1 MVFLCL
7 FWKEPDFDVVDAGVT
22 VVTCGDFAVRRR
34 SRFRWVVISLWRA
47 GQRWVSHE
55 CVDLSAAFA
64 YFTLQS
70 IFPLLLIALAVV
82 ANVIGQADS
91 LDYLFNSLSPIL
103 PPAALDLVETT
114 LRGLV
119 AQGFGAGLFG
129 VVVLLVTA
137 SNAFLTLQRGADRLW
152 EEWIP
157 STDQSQSFSLQAMQF
172 IRSRLEAFMIVLLL
186 ASLLLVEQVVVGFR
200 QLPDE
205 FLATI
210 QQFAPQLSPLLSAGP
225 VTRLGQILVPT
236 LFLSLLALLLQR
248 VLASRRVPLRPLIPG
263 SILIGFG
270 LTVLNSM
277 LSLSII
283 SLGNRY
289 QAYGVISGVLVLTLW
304 VWLVGLILYFGQCWS
319 VELTMRLRG
328 AAQGQPNLTSA

>member
-1 MVFLCL
+1 M
-7 FWKEPDFDVVDAGVT
+7 
-22 VVTCGDFAVRRR
+22 RRR
-34 SRFRWVVISLWRA
+34 ARIRWIVVSLWRA

-70 IFPLLLIALAVV
+70 IFPLLLIALSVF
-82 ANVIGQADS
+82 ANVIGKADS
-91 LDYLFNSLSPIL
+91 LDYLFSSLSPVL

-119 AQGFGAGLFG
+119 DQGFGAGLFG

-152 EEWIP
+152 EEWMP
-157 STDQSQSFSLQAMQF
+157 SPTQSQSFSFQAIQF
-172 IRSRLEAFMIVLLL
+172 VRSRLEAFMIVLLL

-205 FLATI
+205 LLATL
-210 QQFAPQLSPLLSAGP
+210 QQFAPELSLLLRMGP
-225 VTRLGQILVPT
+225 VTRIGQILVPT

-248 VLASRRVPLRPLIPG
+248 VLPSCRVPLRPLIPG
-263 SILIGFG
+263 SLLIGFS
-270 LTVLNSM
+270 LTILNSV

-289 QAYGVISGVLVLTLW
+289 QAYGVIGGVLVLTLW

-319 VELTMRLRG
+319 VELSLRLRQP
-328 AAQGQPNLTSA
+328 AQGQPNITPA

>member
-1 MVFLCL
+1 M
-7 FWKEPDFDVVDAGVT
+7 
-22 VVTCGDFAVRRR
+22 RRR
-34 SRFRWVVISLWRA
+34 ARIRWIVVSLWRA

-70 IFPLLLIALAVV
+70 IFPLLLIALSVF
-82 ANVIGQADS
+82 ANVIGKADS
-91 LDYLFNSLSPIL
+91 LDYLFSSLSPVL
-103 PPAALDLVETT
+103 PPSALDLVETT

-119 AQGFGAGLFG
+119 DQGFGAGLFG

-152 EEWIP
+152 EEWMP
-157 STDQSQSFSLQAMQF
+157 SPTQSQSFSFQATQF

-205 FLATI
+205 LLATL
-210 QQFAPQLSPLLSAGP
+210 QQFAPELSLVLRTGP

-248 VLASRRVPLRPLIPG
+248 VLPSRRVPLRPLIPG
-263 SILIGFG
+263 SLLIGFS
-270 LTVLNSM
+270 LTILNSV

-289 QAYGVISGVLVLTLW
+289 QAYGVIGGVLVLTLW

-319 VELTMRLRG
+319 VELSLRLRQP
-328 AAQGQPNLTSA
+328 AKGQPNLTSA

>member
-1 MVFLCL
+1 M
-7 FWKEPDFDVVDAGVT
+7 
-22 VVTCGDFAVRRR
+22 
-34 SRFRWVVISLWRA
+34 
-47 GQRWVSHE
+47 SHE

-70 IFPLLLIALAVV
+70 IFPLLLIALSVF
-82 ANVIGQADS
+82 ANVIGKADS
-91 LDYLFNSLSPIL
+91 LDYLFSSLSPVL
-103 PPAALDLVETT
+103 PPSALDLVETT

-119 AQGFGAGLFG
+119 DQGFGAGLFG

-152 EEWIP
+152 EEWMP
-157 STDQSQSFSLQAMQF
+157 SPTQSQSFSFQAIQF

-205 FLATI
+205 LLATL
-210 QQFAPQLSPLLSAGP
+210 QQFAPELSLVLRTGP

-248 VLASRRVPLRPLIPG
+248 VLPSRRVPLRPLIPG
-263 SILIGFG
+263 SLLIGFS
-270 LTVLNSM
+270 LTILNSV

-289 QAYGVISGVLVLTLW
+289 QAYGVIGGVLVLTLW

-319 VELTMRLRG
+319 VELSLRLRQP
-328 AAQGQPNLTSA
+328 AQGQPNLTSA

>member
-1 MVFLCL
+1 
-7 FWKEPDFDVVDAGVT
+7 
-22 VVTCGDFAVRRR
+22 
-34 SRFRWVVISLWRA
+34 
-47 GQRWVSHE
+47 VSHE

-70 IFPLLLIALAVV
+70 IFPLLLIALSVF
-82 ANVIGQADS
+82 ANVIGKADS
-91 LDYLFNSLSPIL
+91 LDYLFSSLSPVL
-103 PPAALDLVETT
+103 PPSALDLVETT

-119 AQGFGAGLFG
+119 DQGFGAGLFG

-152 EEWIP
+152 EEWMP
-157 STDQSQSFSLQAMQF
+157 SPTQSQSFSFQAIQF

-186 ASLLLVEQVVVGFR
+186 ASLLLLEQVVVGFR

-205 FLATI
+205 LLATL
-210 QQFAPQLSPLLSAGP
+210 QQFAPELSLVLRTGP

-248 VLASRRVPLRPLIPG
+248 VLPSRRVPLRPLIPG
-263 SILIGFG
+263 SLLIGFS
-270 LTVLNSM
+270 LTILNSV

-289 QAYGVISGVLVLTLW
+289 QAYGVIGGVLVLTLW

-319 VELTMRLRG
+319 VELSLRLRQP
-328 AAQGQPNLTSA
+328 AQGQPNLTSA

>member
-1 MVFLCL
+1 M
-7 FWKEPDFDVVDAGVT
+7 
-22 VVTCGDFAVRRR
+22 RRR
-34 SRFRWVVISLWRA
+34 ARIRWIVVSLWRA

-70 IFPLLLIALAVV
+70 IFPLLLIALSVF
-82 ANVIGQADS
+82 ANVIGKADS
-91 LDYLFNSLSPIL
+91 LDYLFSSLSPVL
-103 PPAALDLVETT
+103 PPSALDLVETT

-119 AQGFGAGLFG
+119 DQGFGAGLFG

-152 EEWIP
+152 EEWMP
-157 STDQSQSFSLQAMQF
+157 SPTQSQSFSFQAIQF

-205 FLATI
+205 LLATL
-210 QQFAPQLSPLLSAGP
+210 QKFAPELSLVLRTGP

-236 LFLSLLALLLQR
+236 LFLSLLALLLQH
-248 VLASRRVPLRPLIPG
+248 VLPSRRVPLRPLIPG
-263 SILIGFG
+263 SLLIGFS
-270 LTVLNSM
+270 LTILNSV

-289 QAYGVISGVLVLTLW
+289 QAYGVIGGVLVLTLW

-319 VELTMRLRG
+319 VELSLRLRQP
-328 AAQGQPNLTSA
+328 AQGQPNLTSA

>member
-1 MVFLCL
+1 MS
-7 FWKEPDFDVVDAGVT
+7 
-22 VVTCGDFAVRRR
+22 RR
-34 SRFRWVVISLWRA
+34 SRFRWIVVSLWRA

-70 IFPLLLIALAVV
+70 IFPLLLIALSVF
-82 ANVIGQADS
+82 ANVIGKADS
-91 LDYLFNSLSPIL
+91 LDYLFSSLSPVL
-103 PPAALDLVETT
+103 PPSALDLVETT

-119 AQGFGAGLFG
+119 DQGFGAGLFG

-152 EEWIP
+152 EEWMP
-157 STDQSQSFSLQAMQF
+157 SPTQSQSFSFQAIQF

-205 FLATI
+205 LLATL
-210 QQFAPQLSPLLSAGP
+210 QQFAPELSLVLRTGP

-248 VLASRRVPLRPLIPG
+248 VLPSRRVPLRPLIPG
-263 SILIGFG
+263 SLLIGFS
-270 LTVLNSM
+270 LTILNSV

-289 QAYGVISGVLVLTLW
+289 QAYGVIGGVLVLTLW

-319 VELTMRLRG
+319 VELSLRLRQP
-328 AAQGQPNLTSA
+328 AQGQPNLTSA

>member
-1 MVFLCL
+1 M
-7 FWKEPDFDVVDAGVT
+7 
-22 VVTCGDFAVRRR
+22 RRR
-34 SRFRWVVISLWRA
+34 ARIRWIVVSLWRA

-70 IFPLLLIALAVV
+70 IFPLLLIALSVF
-82 ANVIGQADS
+82 ANVIGKADS
-91 LDYLFNSLSPIL
+91 LDYLFSSLSPVL
-103 PPAALDLVETT
+103 PPSALDLVETT

-119 AQGFGAGLFG
+119 DQGFGAGLFG

-152 EEWIP
+152 EEWMP
-157 STDQSQSFSLQAMQF
+157 SPTQSQSFSFQAVQF

-205 FLATI
+205 LLATL
-210 QQFAPQLSPLLSAGP
+210 QQFAPELSLVLRTGP

-248 VLASRRVPLRPLIPG
+248 VLPSRRVPLRPLIPG
-263 SILIGFG
+263 SLLIGFS
-270 LTVLNSM
+270 LTILNSV

-289 QAYGVISGVLVLTLW
+289 QAYGVIGGVLVLTLW

-319 VELTMRLRG
+319 VELSLRLRQP
-328 AAQGQPNLTSA
+328 AQGQPNLTSA

>member
-1 MVFLCL
+1 M
-7 FWKEPDFDVVDAGVT
+7 
-22 VVTCGDFAVRRR
+22 RRR
-34 SRFRWVVISLWRA
+34 ARIRWIVVCLWRA

-70 IFPLLLIALAVV
+70 IFPLLLIALSVF
-82 ANVIGQADS
+82 ANVIGKADS
-91 LDYLFNSLSPIL
+91 LDYLFSSLSPVL
-103 PPAALDLVETT
+103 PPSALDLVETT

-119 AQGFGAGLFG
+119 DQGFGAGLFG

-152 EEWIP
+152 EEWMP
-157 STDQSQSFSLQAMQF
+157 SPTQSQSFSFQAIQF

-205 FLATI
+205 LLATL
-210 QQFAPQLSPLLSAGP
+210 QQFAPELSLVLRTGP

-248 VLASRRVPLRPLIPG
+248 VLPSRRVPLRPLIPG
-263 SILIGFG
+263 SLLIGFS
-270 LTVLNSM
+270 LTILNSV

-289 QAYGVISGVLVLTLW
+289 QAYGVIGGVLVLTLW

-319 VELTMRLRG
+319 VELSLRLRQPS
-328 AAQGQPNLTSA
+328 QGQPNLTSA

>member
-1 MVFLCL
+1 M
-7 FWKEPDFDVVDAGVT
+7 
-22 VVTCGDFAVRRR
+22 RRR
-34 SRFRWVVISLWRA
+34 ARIRWIIVSLWRA

-82 ANVIGQADS
+82 ANVIGKAES
-91 LDYLFNSLSPIL
+91 LDYLFASLSPVL
-103 PPAALDLVETT
+103 PPSALDLVETT

-119 AQGFGAGLFG
+119 DQGFGAGLFG

-152 EEWIP
+152 EEWMP
-157 STDQSQSFSLQAMQF
+157 SQPQSQSFSFQAIQF

-205 FLATI
+205 LLATL
-210 QQFAPQLSPLLSAGP
+210 QQFAPELSLLLRTGP

-248 VLASRRVPLRPLIPG
+248 VLPSRRVPLRPLIPG
-263 SILIGFG
+263 SLLIGFS
-270 LTVLNSM
+270 LTILNSV

-289 QAYGVISGVLVLTLW
+289 QAYGVIGGVLVLTLW

-319 VELTMRLRG
+319 VELSLRLRQP
-328 AAQGQPNLTSA
+328 AKGQPNLTSA

>member
-1 MVFLCL
+1 M
-7 FWKEPDFDVVDAGVT
+7 
-22 VVTCGDFAVRRR
+22 RRR
-34 SRFRWVVISLWRA
+34 ARIRSIVVSLWRA

-70 IFPLLLIALAVV
+70 IFPLLLIALSVF
-82 ANVIGQADS
+82 ANVIGKADS
-91 LDYLFNSLSPIL
+91 LDYLFSSLSPVL
-103 PPAALDLVETT
+103 PPSALDLVETT

-119 AQGFGAGLFG
+119 DQGFGAGLFG

-152 EEWIP
+152 EEWMP
-157 STDQSQSFSLQAMQF
+157 SPTQSQSFSFQAIQF

-205 FLATI
+205 LLATL
-210 QQFAPQLSPLLSAGP
+210 QQFAPELSLVLRTGP

-248 VLASRRVPLRPLIPG
+248 VLPSRRVPLRPLIPG
-263 SILIGFG
+263 SLLIGFS
-270 LTVLNSM
+270 LTILNSV

-289 QAYGVISGVLVLTLW
+289 QAYGVIGGVLVLTLW

-319 VELTMRLRG
+319 VELSLRLRQP
-328 AAQGQPNLTSA
+328 AQGQPNLTSA

>member
-1 MVFLCL
+1 M
-7 FWKEPDFDVVDAGVT
+7 
-22 VVTCGDFAVRRR
+22 
-34 SRFRWVVISLWRA
+34 
-47 GQRWVSHE
+47 SHE

-82 ANVIGQADS
+82 ANVIGKAES
-91 LDYLFNSLSPIL
+91 LDYLFASLSPVL
-103 PPAALDLVETT
+103 PPSALDLVETT

-119 AQGFGAGLFG
+119 DQGFGAGLFG

-152 EEWIP
+152 EEWMP
-157 STDQSQSFSLQAMQF
+157 SPTQSQSFSFQAIQF

-205 FLATI
+205 LLATL
-210 QQFAPQLSPLLSAGP
+210 QHFAPELSLLLRTGP

-248 VLASRRVPLRPLIPG
+248 VLPSRRVPLRPLIPG
-263 SILIGFG
+263 SLLIGFS
-270 LTVLNSM
+270 LTILNSV

-289 QAYGVISGVLVLTLW
+289 QAYGVIGGVLVLTLW

-319 VELTMRLRG
+319 VELSLRLRQP
-328 AAQGQPNLTSA
+328 AQGQPNLTSA

>member
-1 MVFLCL
+1 M
-7 FWKEPDFDVVDAGVT
+7 
-22 VVTCGDFAVRRR
+22 
-34 SRFRWVVISLWRA
+34 
-47 GQRWVSHE
+47 SHE

-82 ANVIGQADS
+82 ANVIGKAES
-91 LDYLFNSLSPIL
+91 LDYLFASLSPVL
-103 PPAALDLVETT
+103 PPSALDLVETT

-119 AQGFGAGLFG
+119 DQGFGAGLFG

-152 EEWIP
+152 EEWMP
-157 STDQSQSFSLQAMQF
+157 SPTQSQSFSFQAIQF

-205 FLATI
+205 LLATL
-210 QQFAPQLSPLLSAGP
+210 QQFAPELSLVLRTGP

-248 VLASRRVPLRPLIPG
+248 VLPSRRVPLRPLIPG
-263 SILIGFG
+263 SLLIGFS
-270 LTVLNSM
+270 LTILNSV

-289 QAYGVISGVLVLTLW
+289 QAYGVIGGVLVLTLW

-319 VELTMRLRG
+319 VELSLRLRQP
-328 AAQGQPNLTSA
+328 AQGQPNLTSA

>member
-1 MVFLCL
+1 
-7 FWKEPDFDVVDAGVT
+7 
-22 VVTCGDFAVRRR
+22 VRRR
-34 SRFRWVVISLWRA
+34 ARIRWIVVSLWRA
-47 GQRWVSHE
+47 GQRWVNHE

-70 IFPLLLIALAVV
+70 IFPLLLIALSVF
-82 ANVIGQADS
+82 ANVIGKADS
-91 LDYLFNSLSPIL
+91 LDYLFSSLSPVL
-103 PPAALDLVETT
+103 PPSALDLVETT

-119 AQGFGAGLFG
+119 DQGFGAGLFG

-152 EEWIP
+152 EEWMP
-157 STDQSQSFSLQAMQF
+157 SPAQSQSFSFQAVQF

-205 FLATI
+205 LLATL
-210 QQFAPQLSPLLSAGP
+210 QQFAPELSLVLRTGP

-248 VLASRRVPLRPLIPG
+248 VLPSRRVPLRPLIPG
-263 SILIGFG
+263 SLLIGFS
-270 LTVLNSM
+270 LTILNSV

-289 QAYGVISGVLVLTLW
+289 KAYGVIGGVLVLTLW

-319 VELTMRLRG
+319 VELSLRLRQP
-328 AAQGQPNLTSA
+328 AQGQPNLTSA

>member
-1 MVFLCL
+1 MS
-7 FWKEPDFDVVDAGVT
+7 
-22 VVTCGDFAVRRR
+22 RR
-34 SRFRWVVISLWRA
+34 SRFRWIVVSLWRA

-82 ANVIGQADS
+82 ANVIGKAES
-91 LDYLFNSLSPIL
+91 LDYLFASLSPVL
-103 PPAALDLVETT
+103 PPSALDLVETT

-119 AQGFGAGLFG
+119 DQGFGAGLFG

-152 EEWIP
+152 EEWMP
-157 STDQSQSFSLQAMQF
+157 SPTQSQSFSFQAIQF
-172 IRSRLEAFMIVLLL
+172 IRSRLEAFMIVFLL
-186 ASLLLVEQVVVGFR
+186 ASLLLVEQLVVGFR
-200 QLPDE
+200 QLPDGL
-205 FLATI
+205 LATL
-210 QQFAPQLSPLLSAGP
+210 QHFAPELSLLLRTGP

-248 VLASRRVPLRPLIPG
+248 VLPSRRVPLRPLIPG
-263 SILIGFG
+263 SLLIGFS
-270 LTVLNSM
+270 LTILNSV

-289 QAYGVISGVLVLTLW
+289 QAYGVIGGVLVLTLW

-319 VELTMRLRG
+319 VELSLRLREP
-328 AAQGQPNLTSA
+328 AQGQPNLTSA

>member
-1 MVFLCL
+1 M
-7 FWKEPDFDVVDAGVT
+7 
-22 VVTCGDFAVRRR
+22 RRR
-34 SRFRWVVISLWRA
+34 ARIRWIVVSLWRA

-70 IFPLLLIALAVV
+70 IFPLLLIALSVF
-82 ANVIGQADS
+82 ANVIGKADS
-91 LDYLFNSLSPIL
+91 LDYLFSSLSPVL
-103 PPAALDLVETT
+103 PPSALDLVETT

-119 AQGFGAGLFG
+119 DQGFGAGLFG

-152 EEWIP
+152 EEWMP
-157 STDQSQSFSLQAMQF
+157 SPTQSQSFSFQAIQF

-205 FLATI
+205 LLATL
-210 QQFAPQLSPLLSAGP
+210 QQFAPELSLVLRTGP

-248 VLASRRVPLRPLIPG
+248 VLPSRRVPLRPLIPG
-263 SILIGFG
+263 SLLIGFS
-270 LTVLNSM
+270 LTILNSV

-289 QAYGVISGVLVLTLW
+289 KAYGVIGGVLVLTLW

-319 VELTMRLRG
+319 VELSLRLRQP
-328 AAQGQPNLTSA
+328 AQGQPNLTSA

>member
-1 MVFLCL
+1 MY
-7 FWKEPDFDVVDAGVT
+7 K
-22 VVTCGDFAVRRR
+22 RQ
-34 SRFRWVVISLWRA
+34 

-70 IFPLLLIALAVV
+70 IFPLLLIALSVF
-82 ANVIGQADS
+82 ANVIGKADS
-91 LDYLFNSLSPIL
+91 LDYLFSSLSPVL
-103 PPAALDLVETT
+103 PPSALDLVETT

-119 AQGFGAGLFG
+119 DQGFGAGLFG

-152 EEWIP
+152 EEWMSSP
-157 STDQSQSFSLQAMQF
+157 TQSQSFSFQAIQF

-205 FLATI
+205 LLATL
-210 QQFAPQLSPLLSAGP
+210 QQYAPELSLVLRTGP

-248 VLASRRVPLRPLIPG
+248 VLPSRRVPLRPLIPG
-263 SILIGFG
+263 SLLIGFS
-270 LTVLNSM
+270 LTILNSV

-289 QAYGVISGVLVLTLW
+289 QAYGVIGGVLVLTLW

-319 VELTMRLRG
+319 VELSLRLRQP
-328 AAQGQPNLTSA
+328 AQGQPNLTSA

>member
-1 MVFLCL
+1 M
-7 FWKEPDFDVVDAGVT
+7 
-22 VVTCGDFAVRRR
+22 RRR
-34 SRFRWVVISLWRA
+34 ARIHWIVVSLWRA
-47 GQRWVSHE
+47 GQRWMSHE

-70 IFPLLLIALAVV
+70 IFPLLLIALSVF
-82 ANVIGQADS
+82 ANVIGKADS
-91 LDYLFNSLSPIL
+91 LDYLFSSLSPVL
-103 PPAALDLVETT
+103 PPSALDLVETT

-119 AQGFGAGLFG
+119 DQGFGAGLFG

-152 EEWIP
+152 EEWMP
-157 STDQSQSFSLQAMQF
+157 SPTQSQSFSFQAIQF
-172 IRSRLEAFMIVLLL
+172 IRSRLEAFMTVLLL

-205 FLATI
+205 LLATL
-210 QQFAPQLSPLLSAGP
+210 QQFAPELSLVLRTGP

-248 VLASRRVPLRPLIPG
+248 VLPSRRVPLRPLIPG
-263 SILIGFG
+263 SLLIGFS
-270 LTVLNSM
+270 LTILNSV
-277 LSLSII
+277 LILSII

-289 QAYGVISGVLVLTLW
+289 QAYGVIGGVLVLTLW

-319 VELTMRLRG
+319 VELSLRLRQP
-328 AAQGQPNLTSA
+328 AQGQPNLTSA

>member
-1 MVFLCL
+1 M
-7 FWKEPDFDVVDAGVT
+7 
-22 VVTCGDFAVRRR
+22 RRR
-34 SRFRWVVISLWRA
+34 ARIRWIVVSLWRA

-70 IFPLLLIALAVV
+70 IFPLLLIALSVF
-82 ANVIGQADS
+82 ANVIGKADS
-91 LDYLFNSLSPIL
+91 LDYLFSSLSPVL
-103 PPAALDLVETT
+103 PPSALDLVETT

-119 AQGFGAGLFG
+119 DQGFGAGLFG

-152 EEWIP
+152 EEWMP
-157 STDQSQSFSLQAMQF
+157 SPTQSQSFSFQAIQF

-205 FLATI
+205 LLATL
-210 QQFAPQLSPLLSAGP
+210 QQFAPELSLVLRTGP

-248 VLASRRVPLRPLIPG
+248 VLPSRRVPLRPLIPG
-263 SILIGFG
+263 SLLIGFS
-270 LTVLNSM
+270 LASLNSV
-277 LSLSII
+277 LGLSII

-289 QAYGVISGVLVLTLW
+289 QAYGVIGGVLVLTLW

-319 VELTMRLRG
+319 VELSLRLRQPT
-328 AAQGQPNLTSA
+328 QGQPNLTSA

>member
-1 MVFLCL
+1 MS
-7 FWKEPDFDVVDAGVT
+7 
-22 VVTCGDFAVRRR
+22 RR
-34 SRFRWVVISLWRA
+34 SRFRWIVVSLWRA

-70 IFPLLLIALAVV
+70 IFPLLLIALSVF
-82 ANVIGQADS
+82 ANVIGKADS
-91 LDYLFNSLSPIL
+91 LDYLFSSLSPVL
-103 PPAALDLVETT
+103 PPSALDLVETT

-119 AQGFGAGLFG
+119 DQGFGAGLFG

-152 EEWIP
+152 EEWMP
-157 STDQSQSFSLQAMQF
+157 SPTQSKSFSFQAIQF

-205 FLATI
+205 LLATL
-210 QQFAPQLSPLLSAGP
+210 QQFAPELSLVLRTGP

-248 VLASRRVPLRPLIPG
+248 VLPSRRVPLRPLIPG
-263 SILIGFG
+263 SLLIGFS
-270 LTVLNSM
+270 LTILNSV

-289 QAYGVISGVLVLTLW
+289 QAYGVIGGVLVLTLW

-319 VELTMRLRG
+319 VELSLRLRQPD
-328 AAQGQPNLTSA
+328 QGHPNLTSA

>member
-1 MVFLCL
+1 MS
-7 FWKEPDFDVVDAGVT
+7 
-22 VVTCGDFAVRRR
+22 RR
-34 SRFRWVVISLWRA
+34 SRFRWIVVSLWRA

-82 ANVIGQADS
+82 ANVIGKAES
-91 LDYLFNSLSPIL
+91 LDYLFASLSPVL
-103 PPAALDLVETT
+103 PPSALDLVETT

-119 AQGFGAGLFG
+119 DQGFGAGLFG

-152 EEWIP
+152 EEWMP
-157 STDQSQSFSLQAMQF
+157 SPTQSQSFSFQAIQF

-205 FLATI
+205 LLATL
-210 QQFAPQLSPLLSAGP
+210 QQFTPELSLVLRTGP

-248 VLASRRVPLRPLIPG
+248 VLPSRRVPLWPLIPG
-263 SILIGFG
+263 SLLIGFS
-270 LTVLNSM
+270 LTILNSV

-289 QAYGVISGVLVLTLW
+289 QAYGVIGGVLVLTLW

-319 VELTMRLRG
+319 VELSLRLRQP
-328 AAQGQPNLTSA
+328 AQGQPNLTSA

>member
-1 MVFLCL
+1 M
-7 FWKEPDFDVVDAGVT
+7 
-22 VVTCGDFAVRRR
+22 RRR
-34 SRFRWVVISLWRA
+34 ARIRWIVVSLWRA

-70 IFPLLLIALAVV
+70 IFPLLLIALSVF
-82 ANVIGQADS
+82 ANVIGKADS
-91 LDYLFNSLSPIL
+91 LDYLFSSLSPVL
-103 PPAALDLVETT
+103 PPSALDLVETT

-119 AQGFGAGLFG
+119 DQGFGAGLFG

-152 EEWIP
+152 EEWMP
-157 STDQSQSFSLQAMQF
+157 SPTQSQSFSFQAIQF
-172 IRSRLEAFMIVLLL
+172 IRSRLEAFMTVLLL

-205 FLATI
+205 LLATL
-210 QQFAPQLSPLLSAGP
+210 QQFAPELSLVLRTGP

-248 VLASRRVPLRPLIPG
+248 VLPSRRVPLRPLIPG
-263 SILIGFG
+263 SLLIGFS
-270 LTVLNSM
+270 LTILNSV

-289 QAYGVISGVLVLTLW
+289 QAYGVIGGVLVLTLW
-304 VWLVGLILYFGQCWS
+304 GWLVGLILYFGQCWS
-319 VELTMRLRG
+319 VELSLRLRQP
-328 AAQGQPNLTSA
+328 AQGQPNLTSA